1 MVVDPWKSGVGQSE
15 RPQTLT
21 LTSQV
26 VNDPL
31 KGPVYN
37 PPPKQNI

>member
-1 MVVDPWKSGVGQSE
+1 MVVDPSKSGVGQSE
-15 RPQTLT
+15 RLHTLT

-37 PPPKQNI
+37 PLPKQNR